1 MKSLLAR
8 QLRRLGLSPETPP
21 TPDQWKQLLE
31 TVERTYNDADQDRY
45 LLERSLT
52 ISSRELRAVNDDLR
66 AQSDSKL
73 ATLVATYDAVF
84 EAVVDGLFVTDEN
97 ARVVRYSKRMVE
109 MFGIPP
115 GAMEHPDPA
124 ERVRAMASVF
134 ADPERWL
141 VRTREI
147 FEDPRCSSC
156 DEVELADGRVF
167 ELVSSPIRV
176 DHRVIGRV
184 WFYRD
189 ITLRKHHEAA
199 LEKLSEERHQFL
211 FEASPLPIWLFD
223 PASLQLLA
231 VNEAMCR
238 VLGYTREE
246 LLARTLGD
254 LKPAEHMP
262 QLHAAM
268 TTVDPGIINRIG
280 VKPYRRKDGKLVD
293 LDITSHSV
301 FMGGR
306 LVQLAIAMDVTEQR
320 RMEERLQRSQK
331 LDAIGQLAGGVAH
344 DFNNI
349 LAAILSNAECA
360 REDLGDSPAAAM
372 LREIEIAAERGAS
385 LTRQLLAFSRK
396 QQRQP
401 RVVDIN
407 GVVYSMERLLSRV
420 IGEDVEVVLSLASD
434 VGAIH
439 ADPSQLEQVVM
450 NLIINARD
458 AMPDGG
464 RVVVETMNVELD
476 DLTASTHAL
485 PPGHYV
491 MLSITDTGCGMDAET
506 RARIF
511 EPFFTT
517 KAVGKGTGLG
527 LATVFG
533 IVQQSEGAVSVYSE
547 LGRGSTF
554 KVYLPRCD
562 AAHASTEAVQPPAQL
577 NGGGRILL
585 VEDDDLLRASLERRL
600 RNWGYAVA
608 AARDPIEAIELVR
621 GEQQPFHLM
630 LTDLVMPQMDGR
642 TLAAR
647 IQPAS
652 PGTKVLFMSGYTQ
665 HSAVKTL
672 QVTGEEH
679 FIAKPFTG
687 DQLARALRHALT
699 V

>member
-1 MKSLLAR
+1 MTSLLAR
-8 QLRRLGLSPETPP
+8 QLRRLGLSPDAPP
-21 TPDQWKQLLE
+21 TPEQWKELLS
-31 TVERTYNDADQDRY
+31 TVESTY
-45 LLERSLT
+45 SH
-52 ISSRELRAVNDDLR
+52 
-66 AQSDSKL
+66 
-73 ATLVATYDAVF
+73 LVATYDAVL
-84 EAVVDGLFVTDEN
+84 EAAIDGAFVTDEQ
-97 ARVVRYSKRMVE
+97 ARVVRYSKRLTE

-115 GAMEHPDPA
+115 GAMDHDDPT
-124 ERVRAMASVF
+124 ERIRAMSMVF
-134 ADPERWL
+134 ADPERWI
-141 VRTREI
+141 VRMRDV
-147 FEDPRCSSC
+147 FGDPRCSSC
-156 DEVELADGRVF
+156 DEVELADGRVI
-167 ELVSSPIRV
+167 ELISSPIRV
-176 DHRVIGRV
+176 EHQVIGRV

-189 ITLRKHHEAA
+189 ITLRKQHEAA
-199 LEKLSEERHQFL
+199 LKKLVEDRHQFL
-211 FEASPLPIWLFD
+211 FEASPLPIWVFD
-223 PASLQLLA
+223 PQSLA
-231 VNEAMCR
+231 FRAANEAMCR
-238 VLGYTREE
+238 LLGYTRDE
-246 LLARTLGD
+246 LLAMTLAD
-254 LKPAEHMP
+254 VKPADDLP
-262 QLHAAM
+262 VLRDAM
-268 TTVDPGIINRIG
+268 ATAGPGATKRVG
-280 VKPYRRKDGKLVD
+280 VRAYRCKDGRFVD

-301 FMGGR
+301 FVGAR
-306 LVQLAIAMDVTEQR
+306 LAQLAIGVDVTEQR
-320 RMEERLQRSQK
+320 RMEERLRQSQK

-360 REDLGDSPAAAM
+360 REDVGESPVAAM
-372 LREIEIAAERGAS
+372 LHEIEIAAERGAS
-385 LTRQLLAFSRK
+385 LTRQLLTFSRK
-396 QQRQP
+396 QQREP
-401 RVVDIN
+401 RVLDVN
-407 GVVYSMERLLSRV
+407 GKVQNIERLLRRV
-420 IGEDVEVVLSLASD
+420 IGEDIEMVMSLAPD
-434 VGAIH
+434 VGAIN

-450 NLIINARD
+450 NLILNARD

-476 DLTASTHAL
+476 DLSADTHAL
-485 PPGHYV
+485 PPGSYV
-491 MLSITDTGCGMDAET
+491 MLSVTDTGCGMDAET

-533 IVQQSEGAVSVYSE
+533 IIQQSEGAVTVYSE

-562 AAHASTEAVQPPAQL
+562 AGRTVAEAVQPPTAL
-577 NGGGRILL
+577 AGAGRILL
-585 VEDDDLLRASLERRL
+585 VEDDDLLRTSLERRL

-621 GEQQPFHLM
+621 AEAQPFNLM

-652 PGTKVLFMSGYTQ
+652 PATRVLFMSGYTQ

-672 QVTGEEH
+672 QVTGREH